1 MKRICKYINIP
12 VSLFDTP
19 DLTLSEK
26 WVLMAI
32 DSACDSDDGV
42 SIGPQAIASMC
53 NLSQKEVK
61 ETLKSLYDKGAV
73 EIAMD
78 DTGAKM
84 LIPHIYNKS
93 YQSANRPK
101 ISEDKPAT
109 NEVVDYEE
117 IQEKWNNVCYMLPK
131 IERMTPQRKRKTRTC
146 LKNADASI
154 SDLFK
159 VFALISTSSF
169 LRGDS
174 TNSTWRASYDW
185 VVKSADNFQKIM
197 EGTYHSRDFVERQDY
212 EAIMREGSAVKKQE
226 EDDFYK

>member
-53 NLSQKEVK
+53 NLPQKEVK
-61 ETLKSLYDKGAV
+61 EVLKNLYDKGAV
-73 EIAMD
+73 EITMD

-84 LIPHIYNKS
+84 LIPHIYKKS
-93 YQSANRPK
+93 YQSTNRPK